1 MPDLSEFDRSVLHER
16 RRVANI
22 MLNYDPKTYKNN
34 CDCDDCLMFAEWL
47 NIGFP
52 LSWLE
57 GHDIPTGS

>member
-1 MPDLSEFDRSVLHER
+1 
-16 RRVANI
+16 